1 MPSAAEIRS
10 EYYGDDRQ
18 EFDMPLTNFRTA
30 RGDGQRYGGSLI
42 NTPDENAFEF
52 TLTRGGG
59 SAAPKPEVLP
69 VRGPRVV
76 TPEPERTF
84 TTVEETET
92 YKALQNVKKVRS
104 SMLVSCV
111 LLIGCIVL
119 GALCIVRYASIF
131 DLTRHTRNL
140 VRENTKARNQ
150 LVIDTFGAEGEAA
163 GNVESVAA
171 KLGMVRP
178 SEDSKVSIELSGSD
192 VTRVFLEPEEK
203 ADTEADA
210 GFYESLMAF
219 LGRVDYK

>member
-1 MPSAAEIRS
+1 MPYAAVKRD
-10 EYYGDDRQ
+10 EYYDSDLQ
-18 EFDMPLTNFRTA
+18 EFDMVLPTGYGNRES
-30 RGDGQRYGGSLI
+30 RGPRFEGPYVNR
-42 NTPDENAFEF
+42 PDEVPFEF
-52 TLTRGGG
+52 TITRGNT
-59 SAAPKPEVLP
+59 APKREEVP
-69 VRGPRVV
+69 VRAPRVI

-92 YKALQNVKKVRS
+92 YKTLQNVKKVRS

-150 LVIDTFGAEGEAA
+150 LVIDTFSAEGEAENSA
-163 GNVESVAA
+163 ESVAA
-171 KLGMVRP
+171 RLGMVRP
-178 SEDSKVSIELSGSD
+178 SEESKVSIELSGGD
-192 VTRVFLEPEEK
+192 VTRVFLEPEER
-203 ADTEADA
+203 ADSEAEE

-219 LGRVDYK
+219 LGRVDYQ

>member
-1 MPSAAEIRS
+1 M
-10 EYYGDDRQ
+10 
-18 EFDMPLTNFRTA
+18 
-30 RGDGQRYGGSLI
+30 
-42 NTPDENAFEF
+42 
-52 TLTRGGG
+52 
-59 SAAPKPEVLP
+59 
-69 VRGPRVV
+69 
-76 TPEPERTF
+76 
-84 TTVEETET
+84 
-92 YKALQNVKKVRS
+92 
-104 SMLVSCV
+104 
-111 LLIGCIVL
+111 
-119 GALCIVRYASIF
+119 
-131 DLTRHTRNL
+131 
-140 VRENTKARNQ
+140 ENTKARNQ